1 LTAVHQQVRRTIRR
15 HDLCPP
21 GSRLLVGLSGGSD
34 SVALTLLLQELAE
47 RCGFVVAAAA
57 HLNHRLRAAAS
68 GDEAFCRE
76 FAARAGLPIVIDA
89 VDVQAYAAAE
99 RLSVE
104 EAARRARYTFLH
116 RAAADQGADRIAVGH
131 TRDDQ
136 AETFLLKLIRGAG
149 LSGLG
154 GIYPRRGVIV
164 RPLLDVARADLRA
177 YLAGRS
183 ETWVEDESNEWVGNP
198 RNRIRHRVL
207 PELDL
212 AYGGAARPSI
222 ARTAHLA
229 REDGQWLDELGQRR
243 LDELG
248 VRAAEGLE
256 FDAPALGREPLPI
269 RRRVLWLALKAVAGN
284 REVGLEHVETALD
297 VLAGECAGADL
308 PGCRMELRRGKLV
321 LRLSGQGWPRS
332 DGNLGL

>member
-1 LTAVHQQVRRTIRR
+1 
-15 HDLCPP
+15 
-21 GSRLLVGLSGGSD
+21 LVLKD
-34 SVALTLLLQELAE
+34 LAE
-47 RCGFVVAAAA
+47 RSGFSVAAVA
-57 HLNHRLRAAAS
+57 HLNHRLRAAAD
-68 GDEAFCRE
+68 GDEAFCRD
-76 FAARAGLPIVIDA
+76 FAARAGLPIVIDV
-89 VDVQAYAAAE
+89 VDVQAYAASE

-116 RAAADQGADRIAVGH
+116 RAAADHGADRIAVGH

-154 GIYPRRGVIV
+154 GIYPQRGVIV
-164 RPLLDVARADLRA
+164 RPLLDIGRAELRA
-177 YLAGRS
+177 YLEGRG
-183 ETWVEDESNEWVGNP
+183 EAWIEDESNTWVGNP

-222 ARTAHLA
+222 ARTAHLV

-243 LDELG
+243 LDEL
-248 VRAAEGLE
+248 AARTADGLDL
-256 FDAPALGREPLPI
+256 DAGPLRIDPLPI
-269 RRRVLWLALKAVAGN
+269 RRRVLWLAMKMVAGD
-284 REVGLEHVETALD
+284 REVGLEHVETALE